1 MCSITKLR
9 KVLFPPLLVLF
20 MFRWKGAVFMLTS
33 VFLVCCELY
42 GWTTDKTGD
51 TRQIEFFLFDIDT
64 FFNCYINWKCLMSN
78 LKDH

>member
-1 MCSITKLR
+1 M
-9 KVLFPPLLVLF
+9 LF

-42 GWTTDKTGD
+42 GWTTDKGD

-64 FFNCYINWKCLMSN
+64 F
-78 LKDH
+78 

>member
-1 MCSITKLR
+1 M
-9 KVLFPPLLVLF
+9 F
-20 MFRWKGAVFMLTS
+20 MFLFRWKGAVFMLTS

-64 FFNCYINWKCLMSN
+64 F
-78 LKDH
+78 

>member
-1 MCSITKLR
+1 MKLR
-9 KVLFPPLLVLF
+9 EVSSPSLIVLLF

-42 GWTTDKTGD
+42 GWTTDKGD

-64 FFNCYINWKCLMSN
+64 F
-78 LKDH
+78 